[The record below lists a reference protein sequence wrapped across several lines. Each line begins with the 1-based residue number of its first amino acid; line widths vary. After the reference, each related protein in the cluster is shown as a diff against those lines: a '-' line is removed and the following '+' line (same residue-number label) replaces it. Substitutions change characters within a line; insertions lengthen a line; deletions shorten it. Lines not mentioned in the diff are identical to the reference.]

1 MSNSKKWTEIEI
13 KNLKR
18 LYISEKLLEEVMEA
32 FPERTENAVRLKASR
47 LGLKRP
53 ALPSALMGQSTML
66 HCSEGNGNSK
76 GYIFRCC
83 ACGIWIQVDGSDE
96 ASSGLIVC
104 ESCR

>member
-1 MSNSKKWTEIEI
+1 MSNYKKWKEVEI
-13 KNLKR
+13 KKLKR

-53 ALPSALMGQSTML
+53 ELPSVLMGQSTIL

-83 ACGIWIQVDGSDE
+83 TCGTWTQINEKDE
-96 ASSGLIVC
+96 ISNSLIVC
-104 ESCR
+104 EKCR